1 MPNLDLKMRAEKTA
15 EILFYDEIGMWGIT
29 AQAVVAALK
38 EVKGKVDTLNVRIHS
53 PGGSVFDGVAIFNA
67 LKRFEA
73 RVEVD
78 IDGIALSIASYI
90 ALAGDV
96 VRAVDNTQYMI
107 HNPWVMTMGE
117 STDLRAVADRMDAT
131 KADLVR
137 AYSSKT
143 GIGSEELSTMM
154 NAETWL
160 GGEEALNLGFV
171 DELTEALPV
180 AAKFNGDLWTRFKNQ
195 DRVASLRANGPV
207 TDKAAED
214 AAEDKRKKMT
224 ALRDRANL
232 TNTYLRKL
240 RGN

>member
-1 MPNLDLKMRAEKTA
+1 MTKLDLKMRGPKTA
-15 EILFYDEIGMWGIT
+15 EILFYDEIGMFGIT
-29 AQAVVAALK
+29 ATEVVSALK
-38 EVKGKVDTLNVRIHS
+38 DVKGKIDTLNVRIHS

-67 LKRFEA
+67 LRKFDA

-117 STDLRAVADRMDAT
+117 SKDLRAAADRMDAI
-131 KADLVR
+131 KDDLIRV
-137 AYSSKT
+137 YSNKT
-143 GIGSEELSTMM
+143 GIGTEELTKMM
-154 NAETWL
+154 DAETWL
-160 GGEEALNLGFV
+160 GGEDAMTLGFV

-180 AAKFNGDLWTRFKNQ
+180 AAKFDGDLWTRFKNQ
-195 DRVASLRANGPV
+195 DRVASLRAQGPV
-207 TDKAAED
+207 VDKAADEV
-214 AAEDKRKKMT
+214 AQEKRKKAK

-232 TNTYLRKL
+232 ANTYLKSIKR
-240 RGN
+240 

>member
-1 MPNLDLKMRAEKTA
+1 MTKLDLKMRGPKTA
-15 EILFYDEIGMWGIT
+15 EILFYDEIGMFGIT
-29 AQAVVAALK
+29 ATEVVSALK
-38 EVKGKVDTLNVRIHS
+38 DVKGKIDTLNVRIHS

-67 LKRFEA
+67 LRKFDA

-117 STDLRAVADRMDAT
+117 SKDLRAAADRMDAI
-131 KADLVR
+131 KDDLIRV
-137 AYSSKT
+137 YSNKT
-143 GIGSEELSTMM
+143 GIGTEELAKMM
-154 NAETWL
+154 DAETWL
-160 GGEEALNLGFV
+160 GGEDAMTLGFV

-180 AAKFNGDLWTRFKNQ
+180 AAKFDGDLWTRFKNQ
-195 DRVASLRANGPV
+195 DRVASLRAQGPV
-207 TDKAAED
+207 VDKAADEV
-214 AAEDKRKKMT
+214 AQEKRKKAK

-232 TNTYLRKL
+232 ANTYLKSIKR
-240 RGN
+240 